1 MNRQVT
7 GRIATYHFS
16 PTLLSRQN
24 LLNEGVKGD
33 FIIVTGNTVIDS
45 IYMVVDRIRH
55 DKLLEVQLRNV
66 LSTSGYDVK
75 RLSNDKKLVLITGH
89 RRENFGDGFIS
100 MCQAIKALSE
110 KYPNVDFVYP
120 TVKFT
125 ISDKSSYIGI
135 LYAETVCCNISTETL
150 LMPTK
155 N

>member
-75 RLSNDKKLVLITGH
+75 RLSNDK
-89 RRENFGDGFIS
+89 N
-100 MCQAIKALSE
+100 
-110 KYPNVDFVYP
+110 
-120 TVKFT
+120 
-125 ISDKSSYIGI
+125 
-135 LYAETVCCNISTETL
+135 
-150 LMPTK
+150 
-155 N
+155 